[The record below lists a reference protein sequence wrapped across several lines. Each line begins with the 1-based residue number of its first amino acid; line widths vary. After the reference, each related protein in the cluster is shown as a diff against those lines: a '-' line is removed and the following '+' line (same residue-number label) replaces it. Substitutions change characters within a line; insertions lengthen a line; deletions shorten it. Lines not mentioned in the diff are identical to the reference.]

1 MALLENS
8 LRPLTPLGI
17 SSASRVTPFLLTPS
31 VLPLIPAGPAIEKD
45 VTIASRRGVITK
57 NTACNLPA
65 LFN

>member
-1 MALLENS
+1 
-8 LRPLTPLGI
+8 LGI